1 MDLTD
6 RYLASVRILL
16 PFTGRDDIIAE
27 LRDEL
32 ASRREEREAATGR
45 PLTRGEEDDLLR
57 EFGNPISVAGRFGGL
72 QTIVGPEL
80 FPLYRL
86 VTLMLMGI
94 TFAGG
99 LIGLGVSLW
108 APGHVEPIAAAIH
121 AMIDGPIWAVG
132 FTTVGFA
139 ILDRTPW
146 RANIL
151 RVLNDWD
158 PRELP
163 QFPTQRRSRRLQ
175 GWPHYVAGIVAQVV
189 FIACWVGFIPLW
201 RFDIPIDNAGNGGG
215 AIHIGFDPALAVL
228 YWPVLGLA
236 FGAIVVEIARLMGRR
251 RRTIAG
257 ILSIALHIAVIVVA
271 GLALS
276 VGPFATVTALDGA
289 PPSVAAA
296 ASHGVNLGLH
306 IAAIVVIVV
315 SALAAVLDVW
325 RMVRPDETVSA

>member
-6 RYLASVRILL
+6 RYFASVRLLL
-16 PFTGRDDIIAE
+16 PFQGRDDIVAE

-32 ASRREEREAATGR
+32 ASRREEREADLGR
-45 PLTRGEEDDLLR
+45 PLARGEEEDLLR
-57 EFGNPISVAGRFGGL
+57 AFGNPITVAGRYGPL
-72 QTIVGPEL
+72 QTVVGPEL

-108 APGHVEPIAAAIH
+108 APGHVAPIAAAIH
-121 AMIDGPIWAVG
+121 AMIDGPIWVVG
-132 FTTVGFA
+132 FTTIGFA

-163 QFPTQRRSRRLQ
+163 QFPQAQRRSRRLQ
-175 GWPHYVAGIVAQVV
+175 GWPHHVAGIVAQLV

-201 RFDIPIDNAGNGGG
+201 RFDIPIDSGG
-215 AIHIGFDPALAVL
+215 AIHVGFDPALATL

-251 RRTIAG
+251 HRIMAG
-257 ILSIALHIAVIVVA
+257 ILSVVLHIAVIVVA

-276 VGPFATVTALDGA
+276 MGPFATVTPLDGV

-325 RMVRPDETVSA
+325 RMVRPDEAASA